1 MSEFNEDFF
10 EELDNKII
18 KVLKKQNVISI
29 CRVGSSLIKNKCKDI
44 DYLVISSNKEELKNC
59 IKEEITSK
67 IIAID
72 DSYRFEIDGFICDIA
87 LYNKDEFIYKINN
100 IINLNNYGEQREW
113 ATGYWLPEGFMLD
126 IIKAKVLIDKDNFI
140 QSIIIKQKEG
150 YNDFRKKMIERVK
163 IQIGVAK
170 NNLTTINEFRVISY
184 SNLCLALL
192 RLYNLSLNK
201 QIISFKK
208 ILADTKNSQLSEE
221 FEKIF
226 SGNLEIENLDEN
238 INKIMKVCEEKSNE

>member
-1 MSEFNEDFF
+1 MSEFNTDFF

-18 KVLKKQNVISI
+18 SILGNQNVISI

-44 DYLVISSNKEELKNC
+44 DYLVISNNKEELKKC
-59 IKEEITSK
+59 IKKEISSK

-72 DSYRFEIDGFICDIA
+72 DSYRFEIDGFVCDIA

-113 ATGYWLPEGFMLD
+113 ATGYWLPEGFILD
-126 IIKAKVLIDKDNFI
+126 IIKAKVLIDKQDFI
-140 QSIIIKQKEG
+140 GNIIINQKKG
-150 YNDFRKKMIERVK
+150 YEEFRKKMIERVK
-163 IQIGVAK
+163 IQIDVAK
-170 NNLTTINEFRVISY
+170 NNLTTINEFRVVSY

-192 RLYNLSLNK
+192 RLYNLSLDR

-221 FEKIF
+221 FERIF
-226 SGNLEIENLDEN
+226 SGDLELKNINQD
-238 INKIMKVCEEKSNE
+238 INKILKVCKEDCND